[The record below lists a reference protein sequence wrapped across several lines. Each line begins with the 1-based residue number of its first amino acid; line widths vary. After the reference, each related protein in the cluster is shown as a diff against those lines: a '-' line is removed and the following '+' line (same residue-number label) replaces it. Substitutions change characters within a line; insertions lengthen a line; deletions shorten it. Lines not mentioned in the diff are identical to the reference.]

1 MRRPKILIQSNRN
14 MEIESKL
21 EQKTTSGLANGSEKS
36 IKKVTELMFMLVN
49 EDAESAD
56 EEEEEDFT
64 TDMLAAM

>member
-49 EDAESAD
+49 EDTESED

>member
-36 IKKVTELMFMLVN
+36 IKK
-49 EDAESAD
+49 SHGAD
-56 EEEEEDFT
+56 VY
-64 TDMLAAM
+64 ARKRRYRV